1 MAGKKNYLTMSY
13 EGTINFVLLLNLYF
27 ETYFAGIA
35 KRLGRQNTSVG
46 TRQGTA
52 RLAQSDHN
60 K

>member
-1 MAGKKNYLTMSY
+1 M
-13 EGTINFVLLLNLYF
+13 I

-60 K
+60 KWLIQGSDFMTDNCVWLWFSFG